1 MSQIRTFF
9 ICEGEDAE
17 SASNDAWAGAGLVL
31 EKDGAIFDYVESVG
45 TPHPMGSPEAKRD
58 LGIGIDEMA
67 AYFHE
72 HLEALKSAIWILP
85 SINNE
90 ELRFQAHE
98 VGAWAGPA
106 VRLYWTADGMSIRC
120 PSDLL
125 EVTNSIRDKKDWWVV
140 EVVFHY

>member
-1 MSQIRTFF
+1 MSKILTYF

-17 SASNDAWAGAGLVL
+17 AAVNDAWAGAGLVL
-31 EKDGAIFDYVESVG
+31 EKDGAIFDYIEGVG
-45 TPHPMGSPEAKRD
+45 TPQPWGSPEAKQ
-58 LGIGIDEMA
+58 LLAAGIDGMA
-67 AYFHE
+67 KYFHE

-106 VRLYWTADGMSIRC
+106 VLIYWTADGMSIRC

-140 EVVFHY
+140 EVVFSY